1 MMKSNE
7 MSMPDSLLRS
17 MEATEYALR
26 AMEMMDEAVWILKT
40 ITSRF
45 GDIIPPDEME
55 DIKGIIGGLKKQI
68 HETNIS
74 TNAIF
79 VHLHDAIASYSE
91 HPSYKSVIVPK
102 DIVTYENDQKILVR
116 FPEECVNGGYS
127 VWFSKKFVSLDP
139 AGDNLQIRYYP
150 DWKINLY
157 KYQKNSSGRMV
168 PVDKKEI
175 DTALFAQNIQTA
187 TNIYALHEP
196 GISYMEEQ
204 SNG

>member
-40 ITSRF
+40 ITSRY
-45 GDIIPPDEME
+45 GDIIPQDEME

-175 DTALFAQNIQTA
+175 DTAMFAQNIQTA

>member
-1 MMKSNE
+1 MKSNE

-116 FPEECVNGGYS
+116 FPEECVNGGYC
-127 VWFSKKFVSLDP
+127 
-139 AGDNLQIRYYP
+139 
-150 DWKINLY
+150 LY
-157 KYQKNSSGRMV
+157 V
-168 PVDKKEI
+168 
-175 DTALFAQNIQTA
+175 
-187 TNIYALHEP
+187 
-196 GISYMEEQ
+196 
-204 SNG
+204 